1 MRSLSLSL
9 LILAALTSFGSAS
22 PVVAAEPPSPVVMSV
37 GEMCGGCVKKI
48 TARLSKMPEIATIQC
63 SVAKKSVT
71 VTPKAGGVSSKALW
85 EAMVEIGKTPTKLVD
100 ASGAYTSAPQN

>member
-1 MRSLSLSL
+1 MRSSSLCLLVLTAVLSLES
-9 LILAALTSFGSAS
+9 TSSAI
-22 PVVAAEPPSPVVMSV
+22 AEEPAPIVMNV

-48 TARLSKMPEIATIQC
+48 TARLSKMPEVATIQC
-63 SVAKKSVT
+63 RIPKKSVT

-100 ASGAYTSAPQN
+100 ASGTHTSPPQN

>member
-9 LILAALTSFGSAS
+9 LIFAALLSFGSAS
-22 PVVAAEPPSPVVMSV
+22 PVLAAEPSPVVMNV

-63 SVAKKSVT
+63 SIPKKSVT
-71 VTPKAGGVSSKALW
+71 VTPRAGGVSSKALW

-100 ASGAYTSAPQN
+100 ASGTHTSAPQN